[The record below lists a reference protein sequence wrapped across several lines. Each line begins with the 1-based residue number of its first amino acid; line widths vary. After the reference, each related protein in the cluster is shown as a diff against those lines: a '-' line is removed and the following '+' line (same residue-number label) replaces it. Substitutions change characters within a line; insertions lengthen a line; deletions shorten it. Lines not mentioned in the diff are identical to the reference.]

1 MQVKFL
7 PMRFLEDQHEFKHE
21 DEEVLYYQEAEEVF
35 ADPFELF
42 EASEQSSE
50 GLEEDADHLHAEDV

>member
-1 MQVKFL
+1 
-7 PMRFLEDQHEFKHE
+7 MRFLEDQHEFKHE